1 MRPKILVIGAGSV
14 SKYHIEAATKVGY
27 EVFGILATPG
37 STRVKDVAQKYDI
50 KNVYNEISEV
60 KKGVFDCVL
69 IAIPS
74 SEIFK
79 IYCYV
84 IELDIP
90 ILIEKPG
97 SDNLS
102 SLIQMRELKH
112 SRSMFAYNRRYYS
125 SVQKI
130 KTEISKYDNYLVQI
144 LISEHS
150 WSSEASRSEKLFHL
164 ENNSVHYF
172 DLALFLF
179 GRFNYRNFQTPSKE
193 NPFAIS
199 AQLYSNENY
208 VGNMSISFGIP
219 VNSSFD
225 IYLPGEHSQLKP
237 IEHYQKFQSIEMIAP
252 SKSFPVKRYIPKESG
267 NFILTS
273 DDLNFKPGFVEMY
286 RDFWNLLDFKN
297 PQFGANF
304 ESAIESLNIS
314 SQFVNQMIQG
324 Q

>member
-1 MRPKILVIGAGSV
+1 MLIIGAGSI
-14 SKYHIEAATKVGY
+14 SKYHIEAAVKVGY

-37 STRVKDVAQKYDI
+37 SNRVKNVAQKYNI
-50 KNVYNEISEV
+50 KNIYNEISEV

-84 IELDIP
+84 AELDIP

-97 SDNLS
+97 SDNLA
-102 SLIQMRELKH
+102 SLIQMSEMKH

-125 SVQKI
+125 SVQKM
-130 KTEISKYDNYLVQI
+130 KTALTKYDNYLVKI

-150 WSSEASRSEKLFHL
+150 WNSAPSRSEKLFHL

-179 GRFNYRNFQTPSKE
+179 GKFNYNNFQIPSKD

-208 VGNMSISFGIP
+208 VGNMSITFGIP
-219 VNSSFD
+219 LNSSVD
-225 IYLPGEHSQLKP
+225 IYFPGEHSQLKP
-237 IEHYQKFQSIEMIAP
+237 IEHYQKFESIEMFAP
-252 SKSFPVKRYIPKESG
+252 SESYPIKRYIPKESG
-267 NFILTS
+267 NFLLTPE
-273 DDLNFKPGFVEMY
+273 DVNFKPGFVEMY
-286 RDFWNLLDFKN
+286 RDFWNLLDFKS
-297 PQFGANF
+297 PKFGANF
-304 ESAIESLNIS
+304 ESAIETLKIS
-314 SQFVNQMIQG
+314 SQFVNQLIQDD
-324 Q
+324 